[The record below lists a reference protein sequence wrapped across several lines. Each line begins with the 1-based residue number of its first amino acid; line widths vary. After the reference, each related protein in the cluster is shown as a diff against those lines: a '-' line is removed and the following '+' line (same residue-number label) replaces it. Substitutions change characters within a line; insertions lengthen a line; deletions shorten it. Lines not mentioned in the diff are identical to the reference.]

1 MNKKNIIGHRRV
13 ANSYAQ
19 ALYEVAQQREQVYII
34 KEELDM
40 LCELLRKEPDLMTIF
55 TAPSISIQQC
65 KLFVN
70 QISEGLNPTIVA
82 FLDVLNRRRR
92 LWMIPEIN
100 EVFCEIDDERNNRL
114 QTTFYAVEEVDKF
127 LKEEIETILQNFFGK
142 ELIIEHK
149 IAPEILGGFVVRAG
163 DLMID
168 ASVRSRLQEIKS
180 DLLRRG
186 KDEIQS
192 GRNFVGD

>member
-1 MNKKNIIGHRRV
+1 MSDKDAIGNRRI

-19 ALYEVAQQREQVYII
+19 ALYDVSEQRNQVYAI
-34 KEELDM
+34 KEELEG
-40 LCELLRKEPDLMTIF
+40 LCELLRNEPDLLTIF
-55 TAPSISIQQC
+55 NAPSITVREC

-70 QISEGLNPTIVA
+70 QISEGCTPTLVA
-82 FLDVLNRRRR
+82 FLDILNVRRR
-92 LWMIPEIN
+92 LGLIPEITEIFN
-100 EVFCEIDDERNNRL
+100 DIDDERNNRL
-114 QTTFYAVEEVDKF
+114 RTKLYTVDEIDKF
-127 LKEEIETILQNFFGK
+127 LMEEIETVLNEFFKK
-142 ELIIEHK
+142 ELIIEHR
-149 IAPEILGGFVVRAG
+149 IEPELLGGFIVRAG